1 MSRIGLLHPGAMGA
15 SIGAQLTSK
24 THTVLW
30 WPEGRSERSAKRA
43 EQAGLTPSSQ
53 IDDWLTTDY
62 IISICPPAAAESIA
76 QSVIDW
82 GYQGTLIEANA
93 ISPMRLRDIAKKLE
107 ASGVQVIDGSVIGG
121 AVWPGEGALSS
132 VLACSGKGAD
142 AFAALFEETGFE
154 GRVVSTELGDA
165 SSLKMVFAAL
175 TKGSIA
181 LIAEILNVAEQL
193 GVRSELE
200 KLWGDQA
207 TQQRHNQVSTNAA
220 KAWRFAGEM
229 REISRTFSEVGAAL
243 GFHEAAAQVFDRLED
258 HKDWTERPSLEA
270 LLTSL
275 SSQEIEEN

>member
-1 MSRIGLLHPGAMGA
+1 M
-15 SIGAQLTSK
+15 
-24 THTVLW
+24 
-30 WPEGRSERSAKRA
+30 
-43 EQAGLTPSSQ
+43 
-53 IDDWLTTDY
+53 
-62 IISICPPAAAESIA
+62 
-76 QSVIDW
+76 
-82 GYQGTLIEANA
+82 
-93 ISPMRLRDIAKKLE
+93 
-107 ASGVQVIDGSVIGG
+107 IDGSVIGVLSG
-121 AVWPGEGALSS
+121 QVRALSS
-132 VLACSGKGAD
+132 VIACSGKGAD

-229 REISRTFSEVGAAL
+229 REISQTFSEVGAAS
-243 GFHEAAAQVFDRLED
+243 GSMSRCSCF
-258 HKDWTERPSLEA
+258 
-270 LLTSL
+270 
-275 SSQEIEEN
+275 

>member
-121 AVWPGEGALSS
+121 PVWPGEGALSS

-154 GRVVSTELGDA
+154 GRVVSTELGNA

-229 REISRTFSEVGAAL
+229 REISQTFSEVDAAP
-243 GFHEAAAQVFDRLED
+243 GFHEASAQVFERLES
-258 HKDWTERPSLEA
+258 HKDWVEKPSLDA

-275 SSQEIEEN
+275 SSQDIEEK

>member
-121 AVWPGEGALSS
+121 PVWPGDGALSS
-132 VLACSGKGAD
+132 VIACSGKGAD
-142 AFAALFEETGFE
+142 AFVALFEETGFE

-175 TKGSIA
+175 TKGSVA

-193 GVRSELE
+193 GVRPDLE
-200 KLWGDQA
+200 RLWGDRA

-229 REISRTFSEVGAAL
+229 REISRTFSEVGAAP
-243 GFHEAAAQVFDRLED
+243 GFHEAAAQVFERLED
-258 HKDWTERPSLEA
+258 HKDWTERPRLDT

-275 SSQEIEEN
+275 SSQEMEEN